1 MVPLSVFSIELIF
14 LLSSAVGSRNRRAL
28 KSPAIRA
35 RDSVPSVLRKLSL
48 KPRTPTRAA
57 TPTATESTTK
67 PNLPGADLRSRQ
79 PMAAARCQLNARLA
93 ICAPLSD
100 GLIRRSRI
108 RKSVLNDQAIAQN
121 NFAVRHGGNFGIMRH
136 QHQRGAGLA
145 IAVEQQVEHE
155 PAVG

>member
-1 MVPLSVFSIELIF
+1 MVPLSVFSIAPIF

-67 PNLPGADLRSRQ
+67 ANLPGADLRSRQ
-79 PMAAARCQLNARLA
+79 PMAAARCQPNAGLA
-93 ICAPLSD
+93 ICAPPLD
-100 GLIRRSRI
+100 GLSCRSHIRT
-108 RKSVLNDQAIAQN
+108 SVLNDQAIAQH
-121 NFAVRHGGNFGIMRH
+121 NFAVGHGSDFGIMGH
-136 QHQRGAGLA
+136 QHQRGAGPA
-145 IAVEQQVEHE
+145 IAVEQQVEHQA
-155 PAVG
+155 AVG